1 MRLGKSL
8 GLALAGCGLL
18 AVAPSALADEDAS
31 LQGRIQ
37 ELEKTVLELKSQLGA
52 KEAAEPL
59 SVQVEQYLQEQE
71 KGAFWLDRNGKPLSK
86 AIDSMWVTASI
97 RVRPMWSK
105 DLFHYTAGH
114 GGYVGSG
121 GYSGGYPYPK
131 AKQGWPL
138 GLYSPSADYDDEGWQ
153 TLQRTRLGIGA
164 NLHADVSAFI
174 ELDMNGTWGNASS
187 YYANDSGFTQ
197 VPTLQQSYIEGLYTN
212 QLNAETRIGRFEM
225 SYGDEFVIGDRDF
238 FQTGLAFDG
247 IWLSKNYENHGFSV
261 DFFATKLVDGYKN
274 GSRPGANDSV
284 YAMGLMGDWYGSE
297 DKTGVPGG
305 MQPYLIFVKDQNDDP
320 GVSPPNTGGTRD
332 VTTLG
337 VYWFGDKATKDQ
349 GGIFW
354 NADAAIQYFKQIH
367 WATDSRVGYTMSNTK
382 WTPKF
387 WGQFAYASG
396 DKDGF
401 AGAGYNPLW
410 MDVHGRYGYSDIFT
424 FSNLVV
430 YGIGAEVSPVENLSY
445 GVEGRSMHIARTFK
459 GGGGGKNLAWAFDFI
474 VKHQYSENVDF
485 EAAYSIVHWRDT
497 LNTGNA
503 YDVQVAYFNIVL
515 GF

>member
-31 LQGRIQ
+31 LQDRIQ
-37 ELEKTVLELKSQLGA
+37 ELEKQVLELKTQLGA

-59 SVQVEQYLQEQE
+59 SAQVEQYLLEQE
-71 KGAFWLDRNGKPLSK
+71 KGAFWLDRNGKPLAK
-86 AIDSMWVTASI
+86 AIESMWFAMSI

-105 DLFHYTAGH
+105 DLFNYPAGI

-121 GYSGGYPYPK
+121 GYGGSPYPK

-138 GLYSPSADYDDEGWQ
+138 GIYSPTAGYSDQGWT

-164 NLHADVSAFI
+164 NLHSDVSAFI
-174 ELDMNGTWGNASS
+174 ELDMNGTWGNTSS
-187 YYANDSGFTQ
+187 YYANDGGFTQ
-197 VPTLQQSYIEGLYTN
+197 TPALQQSYIEGLYSN
-212 QLNAETRIGRFEM
+212 QLKAETRVGRFEM

-238 FQTGLAFDG
+238 YQTGLAFDG

-274 GSRPGANDSV
+274 PQSPGGNDSV
-284 YAMGLMGDWYGSE
+284 YAMGLYGDWYGSE
-297 DKTGVPGG
+297 DKTGLPGG
-305 MQPYLIFVKDQNDDP
+305 VQPYLILVKDQNDDP
-320 GVSPPNTGGTRD
+320 GPLATDVGTRRD

-354 NADAAIQYFKQIH
+354 NANLAGQWFKRFH
-367 WATDSRVGYTMSNTK
+367 WATDTRVGYTMSSTK

-387 WGQFAYASG
+387 FGQFAYASG
-396 DKDGF
+396 DRDNFG
-401 AGAGYNPLW
+401 GAGYNPLW
-410 MDVHGRYGYSDIFT
+410 MDPHGRYGYSDVFT

-430 YGIGAEVSPVENLSY
+430 YGLGVHVTPVENLTY
-445 GVEGRSMHIARTFK
+445 GIEGRSMHIARTFV
-459 GGGGGKNLAWAFDFI
+459 GGGGGKNLAWAWDFV
-474 VKHQYSENVDF
+474 VKHKYSENVDF
-485 EAAYSIVHWRDT
+485 EAAYSLVHWRDT
-497 LNTGNA
+497 LNTGGA
-503 YDVQVAYFNIVL
+503 YDVQVAYFNVVL
-515 GF
+515 AF